1 MPSAD
6 EEMLD
11 RDRKEQQRSGEGGEQ
26 SEDQLSTNAM
36 DDDDSQNA
44 DDVTTDSDKP
54 MKITSDEVNFLVYR
68 YLQESGLVHSA
79 YTFAHE
85 SLLSRANMSRLGKD
99 VPPGALI
106 SFLQK
111 GLQYLGIEETLHN
124 KGKTPSTSS
133 DAANFSLLSPMAVG
147 AMNSNNA
154 VDIRLSHARL
164 KYAISEQT
172 KSANNSS
179 VSSNITQSNNSV
191 VVNIGEGSRG
201 KPGTK
206 RSRTASPA
214 TSTIHNSTSDTA
226 AAATISFQ
234 QQQEQFPLSSS
245 LPAAS
250 SSSLDVVPT
259 SNKKVNV
266 GDISEV
272 VGVQN
277 VGSTSVI
284 NSSSVLPHHKI
295 IDSNNN
301 HKKSTQPSPQDYHP
315 KQSQNNDNNKIGNGC
330 GIDSQMAAAKAMI
343 GMGLTP
349 SANSSFH
356 AVLRGAQK
364 ATAVD
369 SMNAAAHMVSNVPSS
384 TPTSVMMKNKA
395 QDGQRMLY
403 SSSQVVG
410 KSNISSM
417 PEDAVMTDDSQSQE
431 IEVGEK
437 QSDKKNGLKNS
448 QSTTTT
454 SILTNGGGPQH
465 LRTVNNQNSFSASP
479 PNPSFSNHLPMHVEA
494 SRILMS
500 HPTVSDSPAVV
511 NTKSNSNLNGL
522 PGTNAK
528 HPSTLSSARE
538 EYHPTPNNSLSS
550 STMKSQT
557 KPQAIESHESL
568 LSPGINNNDGTSSS
582 NDAAMTNENN
592 NISSSTNSDAAKV
605 SAEDFRTN
613 APISSILDLEMH
625 TSEVFMCAWNPVYHN
640 WIATGSGDA
649 TARIWEMAGDSA
661 KDGYTRSVLLEHG
674 QVGQPNKDVTTLEW
688 SSSGDLL
695 ATGSYDGVARVWK
708 RSGELIHLLTCH
720 RGPIFSLKWNKS
732 GNFLLSGS
740 YDKTT
745 IVWEV
750 TSEKGLVRQQFS
762 FHQAPALDVDWKDD
776 NTFASCSTDQ
786 CVHICQVGKQEPI
799 KTYRGHKDEVNAVKW
814 DPSGMLLASC
824 SDDCTA
830 KVWNVADDSV
840 LTPLHDF
847 QSHQQEIYTVKWSP
861 TGKGSKNPS
870 KLLMLATASFDGSV
884 RLWNIETGEC
894 IRLLSRHH
902 ESVYSVAF
910 SPSGDFI
917 ASGSLAGQLYIW
929 NVKEGKTIKS
939 YKGNGDIFEVAWNS
953 GESRVAACFSSN
965 VVSVIDFHRVQMPGR
980 K

>member
-1 MPSAD
+1 
-6 EEMLD
+6 
-11 RDRKEQQRSGEGGEQ
+11 
-26 SEDQLSTNAM
+26 
-36 DDDDSQNA
+36 
-44 DDVTTDSDKP
+44 
-54 MKITSDEVNFLVYR
+54 
-68 YLQESGLVHSA
+68 
-79 YTFAHE
+79 
-85 SLLSRANMSRLGKD
+85 MSRLGKD

-172 KSANNSS
+172 KSANSSS
-179 VSSNITQSNNSV
+179 VSQRNDSV

-206 RSRTASPA
+206 RSRTASPTA
-214 TSTIHNSTSDTA
+214 SDTQNSTSDTV
-226 AAATISFQ
+226 AAATMSFQ

-245 LPAAS
+245 LPTAS

-259 SNKKVNV
+259 SNKKLNV
-266 GDISEV
+266 GVISEA
-272 VGVQN
+272 VGDQN
-277 VGSTSVI
+277 IGSTSIV
-284 NSSSVLPHHKI
+284 NSSSVLPYHHKI
-295 IDSNNN
+295 INSNNN

-315 KQSQNNDNNKIGNGC
+315 KQSQNNDKVGNGC

-356 AVLRGAQK
+356 AVLRGAQN
-364 ATAVD
+364 TTD
-369 SMNAAAHMVSNVPSS
+369 SINAAVHMVSNVPAS
-384 TPTSVMMKNKA
+384 TPTSVMIENKA
-395 QDGQRMLY
+395 QDGQRVLY
-403 SSSQVVG
+403 GSSSSQAG

-417 PEDAVMTDDSQSQE
+417 PDDAVMTDDSQSQE
-431 IEVGEK
+431 IGVGEK
-437 QSDKKNGLKNS
+437 QSDKKNGLKNR
-448 QSTTTT
+448 QSTSSS
-454 SILTNGGGPQH
+454 SIVTNGGGPQH
-465 LRTVNNQNSFSASP
+465 LRTVNNQNNFSASP

-494 SRILMS
+494 SRIVMS
-500 HPTVSDSPAVV
+500 HPTVSDSPAIV
-511 NTKSNSNLNGL
+511 NTKSNSNMNGL
-522 PGTNAK
+522 PVTNAK
-528 HPSTLSSARE
+528 HPSTLSSVRE
-538 EYHPTPNNSLSS
+538 EDHPTRSSS

-568 LSPGINNNDGTSSS
+568 LSSGVNSNDGTSSS
-582 NDAAMTNENN
+582 NDAAMSNENN
-592 NISSSTNSDAAKV
+592 NKSSSTNSNTAKV
-605 SAEDFRTN
+605 LAEDFRTN
-613 APISSILDLEMH
+613 APLSSVLDLEMH

-786 CVHICQVGKQEPI
+786 CVHICQVGKHEPI

-847 QSHQQEIYTVKWSP
+847 QSHQQEIYTVKW
-861 TGKGSKNPS
+861 
-870 KLLMLATASFDGSV
+870 
-884 RLWNIETGEC
+884 C
-894 IRLLSRHH
+894 
-902 ESVYSVAF
+902 
-910 SPSGDFI
+910 
-917 ASGSLAGQLYIW
+917 
-929 NVKEGKTIKS
+929 
-939 YKGNGDIFEVAWNS
+939 
-953 GESRVAACFSSN
+953 
-965 VVSVIDFHRVQMPGR
+965 VQ
-980 K
+980 